1 MGKYEYLLKNVGLMT
16 ISNFGSKILSFL
28 LVPLYTS
35 VLSTSEY
42 GTYDLYVIT
51 IFLLTPILSLNI
63 VEALMRF
70 SLDEENDKSAVFM
83 GALFHYSIACLTC
96 VLLVRINSSFRI
108 IKSFCEYP
116 LFFVLYF
123 ALSLLSDLMIQFAR
137 GLEKLTDVAATGII
151 NSGIML
157 SLNVLFL
164 LVFKLGLSGY
174 FLANCSAFFASS
186 VYLFFKLKVWKYFDI
201 SKIFDLRKK
210 MTQYSKPMILNTIG
224 WWINNAS
231 DKYVVT
237 WLCGTAING
246 IFSVAYKIP
255 SILTML
261 QTIFNQAWTISA
273 VKEFDDKSGEF
284 YSNTYTVYNA
294 ILVLCCSMLIV
305 FNKLVARLLFA
316 KEFYMAWEFAP
327 FLMIAVIFSSLSSLL
342 GGIFAAA
349 KKSNIYGKTTM
360 VGAIVNIFANIVLV
374 LLYGAIGAAI
384 ATVISNVIVW
394 MARVAE
400 ANKIISLKINH
411 KRNIIS
417 YGIIGIQ
424 AIYMLAC
431 KNELLLYCG
440 EGICALS
447 VILMYWRD
455 LKPIILKIIGMERKL
470 GMRK

>member
-42 GTYDLYVIT
+42 GTYDLYVVT

-83 GALFHYSIACLTC
+83 AAMFHYIVACAVC
-96 VLLVRINSSFRI
+96 ILLICINSMFQV

-116 LFFVLYF
+116 FFFALYF

-137 GLEKLTDVAATGII
+137 GLERLTDVAIAGIV

-157 SLNVLFL
+157 SFNVLFL
-164 LVFKLGLSGY
+164 LVFKWGLSGY
-174 FLANCSAFFASS
+174 FLANCLAFFVSS
-186 VYLFFKLKVWKYFDI
+186 GYLFFRLKVWKYFDL
-201 SKIFDLRKK
+201 SKIFGLRKK
-210 MTQYSKPMILNTIG
+210 MTMYSKPMILNTIG

-246 IFSVAYKIP
+246 VFSVAYKIP

-273 VKEFDDKSGEF
+273 VKEFDDKSGDF

-294 ILVLCCSMLIV
+294 LLVLCCSILIV

-316 KEFYMAWEFAP
+316 KEFYMAWEYAP
-327 FLMIAVIFSSLSSLL
+327 FLMMAVIFSSLSSLL

-349 KKSNIYGKTTM
+349 KKSKIYGKTTM
-360 VGAIVNIFANIVLV
+360 MGAVTNIFANIILV
-374 LLYGAIGAAI
+374 FFYGAIGAAV
-384 ATVISNVIVW
+384 ATVISNIIVW
-394 MARVAE
+394 IARIVE
-400 ANKIISLKINH
+400 ANKIVSLKINY

-417 YGIIGIQ
+417 YGIVGIQ
-424 AIYMLAC
+424 AMYMLFC
-431 KNELLLYCG
+431 KNETLLYCG
-440 EGICALS
+440 EWICALS
-447 VILMYWRD
+447 VCFMYWKE
-455 LKPIILKIIGMERKL
+455 LKSHVLKFISGERKV

>member
-1 MGKYEYLLKNVGLMT
+1 MGKYRYLLKNVGLMT

-35 VLSTSEY
+35 VLSTTEY

-51 IFLLTPILSLNI
+51 IFLMTPILSLNI

-83 GALFHYSIACLTC
+83 GALFHYIIACSVC
-96 VLLVRINSSFRI
+96 ILLVGINSSLHL

-116 LFFVLYF
+116 LFFIFYF

-137 GLEKLTDVAATGII
+137 GLEKLTDVAVAGII

-157 SLNVLFL
+157 TFNILFL
-164 LVFKLGLSGY
+164 IVFKLGLPGY
-174 FLANCSAFFASS
+174 FLANCSAFLVASI
-186 VYLFFKLKVWKYFDI
+186 YLFFRLKVWGYFDV
-201 SKIFDLRKK
+201 SKIFNLRKK
-210 MTQYSKPMILNTIG
+210 MTKYSKPMILNTIG
-224 WWINNAS
+224 WWVNNAS

-237 WLCGTAING
+237 WLCGTAVNG

-255 SILTML
+255 SILTMF

-284 YSNTYTVYNA
+284 YSNIYTIYNT
-294 ILVLCCSMLIV
+294 ILVLFCSILIT
-305 FNKLVARLLFA
+305 FNKLVARILFA
-316 KEFYMAWEFAP
+316 KEFYMAWKFAP

-349 KKSNIYGKTTM
+349 KKSKIYGKTTM
-360 VGAIVNIFANIVLV
+360 VGAIFNIFANVVLV

-394 MARVAE
+394 IARIVE
-400 ANKIISLKINH
+400 ANKIVSLKVKYKKNA
-411 KRNIIS
+411 IS
-417 YGIIGIQ
+417 YGIVCAQ

-431 KNELLLYCG
+431 KNGTLLYLG
-440 EGICALS
+440 EGVCALS
-447 VILMYWRD
+447 ILLMYGRD
-455 LKPIILKIIGMERKL
+455 LKTMIFKIVGMER
-470 GMRK
+470 